1 MSSLWWDKNIS
12 RDTKKRLGK
21 AIVESV
27 AYYEC
32 EVSIL
37 MREEQRKFLA
47 LKMDCLRRLAKVSRV
62 IKIEPHH

>member
-1 MSSLWWDKNIS
+1 M
-12 RDTKKRLGK
+12 
-21 AIVESV
+21 VESV